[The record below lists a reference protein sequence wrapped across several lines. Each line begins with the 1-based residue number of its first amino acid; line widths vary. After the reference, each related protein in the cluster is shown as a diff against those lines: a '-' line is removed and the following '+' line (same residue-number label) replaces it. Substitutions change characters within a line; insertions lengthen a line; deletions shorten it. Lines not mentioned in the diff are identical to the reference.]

1 MGSGGSKGSAKG
13 AQLPNNPMELQQ
25 FHRDQYEREYRR
37 IEKEERRAAKAT
49 EKASQMAALRTPGRP
64 FVPKKPEPKLKE
76 SDYDAEAKRR
86 MQDQLA
92 WDSQTFVLNQLML
105 SVQFFENYER

>member
-1 MGSGGSKGSAKG
+1 
-13 AQLPNNPMELQQ
+13 MELQQ

-37 IEKEERRAAKAT
+37 IEKEERRAAKAA
-49 EKASQMAALRTPGRP
+49 EKARQMAALRTPAPP
-64 FVPKKPEPKLKE
+64 FVPKKPEPKFQDA
-76 SDYDAEAKRR
+76 DYDAEAKRR

>member
-1 MGSGGSKGSAKG
+1 MGSGTSKGSSAAAKP
-13 AQLPNNPMELQQ
+13 PNNPMELQQ
-25 FHRDQYEREYRR
+25 FHREQYEREYRR
-37 IEKEERRAAKAT
+37 IEKEERRAVKAA
-49 EKASQMAALRTPGRP
+49 EKARQMAALQTPARP
-64 FVPKKPEPKLKE
+64 FVPKKPEPKLQE
-76 SDYDAEAKRR
+76 ADYDAEAKRR